1 MSLFCRWQI
10 VTFRGFFVKYEFIHG
25 ISKHIPKL
33 VHRVVSFQMPGKTST
48 KSRFFHRLF
57 HRLWKTYVGNPPKK
71 MNVACILPSCY
82 ALKVGYD
89 TGTTSKRQNN
99 DISMTK
105 IYFSTPICHLD
116 ATNCVKSLFHRLF
129 HSLWKVGV
137 ENCKLW
143 ILHRIFSETL

>member
-10 VTFRGFFVKYEFIHG
+10 VTFRGFCVKYEFIHG

-33 VHRVVSFQMPGKTST
+33 VHRIVSFQMPRKTST

-57 HRLWKTYVGNPPKK
+57 HRLWKTYVGNLPKK
-71 MNVACILPSCY
+71 MNVACILPSCH

-105 IYFSTPICHLD
+105 LYFSTPICHPYG
-116 ATNCVKSLFHRLF
+116 TKRCQITFPQTFPQPVESGCVKL
-129 HSLWKVGV
+129 
-137 ENCKLW
+137 
-143 ILHRIFSETL
+143 